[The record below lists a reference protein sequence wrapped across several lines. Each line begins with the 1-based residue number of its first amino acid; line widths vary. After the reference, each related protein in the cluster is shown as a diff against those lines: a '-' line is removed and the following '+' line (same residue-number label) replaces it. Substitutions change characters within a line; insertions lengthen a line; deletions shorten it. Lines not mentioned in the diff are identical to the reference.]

1 MGRLRPQRGVLPS
14 KVPPGMPL
22 PNGPPRLNTRR
33 LALRG
38 LRLDDAAR
46 IQELAGDRA
55 IAENTLLIPHPYEDG
70 MAERWI
76 REQKERCREGRGVA
90 FAIVPRRAKLLIGVI
105 GLGFAAQHSRAEL
118 GYWIGKRYW
127 NRGYA
132 TEAAE
137 AVLRYGFETLGLN
150 RICAFHFGRNPAS
163 GRVLEKVGMTYE
175 GTRRQHVLK
184 WGRFEDLAGY
194 GMLRTEFE
202 ERCGS

>member
-1 MGRLRPQRGVLPS
+1 MGRLRPPGGALPLEA
-14 KVPPGMPL
+14 PPRIPL
-22 PNGPPRLNTRR
+22 PGKPPQLHTRR
-33 LALRG
+33 LVLRG

-55 IAENTLLIPHPYEDG
+55 IAENTLRIPYPYEDG
-70 MAERWI
+70 MAERAI
-76 REQKERCREGRGVA
+76 LAQKERCREGREVT
-90 FAIVPRRAKLLIGVI
+90 FAIVPRSGKRLIGMI
-105 GLGFAAQHSRAEL
+105 GLVLTEKHSRAEL
-118 GYWIGKRYW
+118 GYWIGKPYW

-137 AVLRYGFETLGLN
+137 AVLRYGFETLGLH
-150 RICAFHFGRNPAS
+150 RICAFCFGGNPAS

-194 GMLRTEFE
+194 GMLRTEFA
-202 ERCGS
+202 ERRGS

>member
-1 MGRLRPQRGVLPS
+1 LGRTRPQRGELPS
-14 KVPPGMPL
+14 KALQGKPVPGE
-22 PNGPPRLNTRR
+22 PPQLNTRR

-55 IAENTLLIPHPYEDG
+55 IAENTLLVPHPYKDG

-76 REQKERCREGRGVA
+76 REQKERYREGRDVA
-90 FAIVPRRAKLLIGVI
+90 FAVVPRRAKRLIGVI
-105 GLGFAAQHSRAEL
+105 GLGLAAQHSRAEL
-118 GYWIGKRYW
+118 GYWIGKPYW

-137 AVLRYGFETLGLN
+137 AVLRYGFEALGLQ
-150 RICAFHFGRNPAS
+150 RIWAAHFGRNPAS
-163 GRVLEKVGMTYE
+163 GRVLEKLGMTCE

-184 WGRFEDLAGY
+184 WGRFEDLVGY
-194 GMLRTEFE
+194 GILRTEFE
-202 ERCGS
+202 ERRGS